1 MKRFLFSFAI
11 SLLISGI
18 LIGRYFSDFYAFK
31 TGGRLLLPVRIE
43 DVKTDAFSSEVRVRY
58 YNFIPV
64 DELMKEKGTVV
75 VNRLDDGRAAFVS
88 KASGQRL
95 RPRELLLKYTI
106 MPPSLLKRETAEPNI
121 RFATSEL
128 RFASDRNFQAS
139 AVCYAVVYVNGNGDA
154 FLAGLADC
162 FGAQLVRG
170 FIFPAGRTL

>member
-1 MKRFLFSFAI
+1 MKKFLFSLSI

-43 DVKTDAFSSEVRVRY
+43 DVKTDAFSSRARVRY

-64 DELMKEKGTVV
+64 DELLKEKGTVV
-75 VNRLDDGRAAFVS
+75 ISRSDDGRAEFVS
-88 KASGQRL
+88 KAAGQRL

-106 MPPSLLKRETAEPNI
+106 MPPSLLKRETTEPNI

-128 RFASDRNFQAS
+128 RFASDQKLQVS

-162 FGAQLVRG
+162 SGAQLTKG
-170 FIFPAGRTL
+170 LIFPIDRTL